1 MGKLKEKLLNN
12 LSNQEM
18 DEQFELSAFE
28 YVELLSKYKN
38 KSEEDYIPT
47 EEEIQSIERM
57 VEDYYASKE
66 FREYVQNYQNEHIDE
81 YVDSLTDEEID
92 EAFAEHNSNEDADWS
107 DELEQQYWNEQPP
120 YPFATQNELDE
131 INDMLK
137 VKFTEDDVI
146 EAIKL
151 VKNEEWFI
159 TRIRTEL
166 NDIWNRK
173 NGVF

>member
-12 LSNQEM
+12 LSEQEM
-18 DEQFELSAFE
+18 DDQFELSAFE

-38 KSEEDYIPT
+38 QNEEEPLPT
-47 EEEIQSIERM
+47 EEEIQAIERM

-66 FREYVQNYQNEHIDE
+66 FREYVENYQNEHINE
-81 YVDSLTDEEID
+81 YVDSLTDEQID
-92 EAFAEHNSNEDADWS
+92 EAFAEHNAD
-107 DELEQQYWNEQPP
+107 E
-120 YPFATQNELDE
+120 DE
-131 INDMLK
+131 IERINDSLRL
-137 VKFTEDDVI
+137 KFTEDDVI
-146 EAIKL
+146 EAVRA
-151 VKNEEWFI
+151 VKNEEWFM